1 MNRMVHNQ
9 KPLSSAHTVF
19 PLGYDPRRKPRFSLD
34 GGGYIALCARDDS
47 WFDALRAPV
56 RINVRDI
63 AVGGV
68 GLLSRTAISSGHHLI
83 MPTPSGYLL
92 RIVVVCQSPD
102 PLFPKL
108 HKLGCR
114 WCSAIPMKVLAEWE
128 PYIQTLQLKLF
139 HEITGMA
146 PPSTGQAGRK

>member
-19 PLGYDPRRKPRFSLD
+19 PLGYDPRRKPRFSLE
-34 GGGYIALCARDDS
+34 GGGYVALCARDDS

-56 RINVRDI
+56 RVNVRDI

-68 GLLSRTAISSGHHLI
+68 GLLSRTAIRPDHHLI

-92 RIVVVCQSPD
+92 RIVVVYQSPD
-102 PLFPKL
+102 TMFPKL
-108 HKLGCR
+108 YKLGCR
-114 WCSAIPMKVLAEWE
+114 WCSAIPIKILAEWE
-128 PYIQTLQLKLF
+128 PYIQEPQLKLF
-139 HEITGMA
+139 HEMIEMA
-146 PPSTGQAGRK
+146 PSSVVQPYR